1 MPSSSGPAG
10 SGIRR
15 RGRAAVIG
23 GSVAG
28 LLAARIAADRF
39 AEVDVF
45 ERDQLPDR
53 PETRRGTPQA
63 EHTHALLDRGKEI
76 LEDLFPGFFAD
87 MATYGV
93 LPLDTAADARWF
105 HRGAW
110 KMRFPSG
117 FAGYPMSRRLLEWKV
132 RQRVAALPWVRIRDG
147 AAVSGLRT
155 ARGHVTGIR
164 VGGEEVATDLV
175 IDASGRGTRLPA
187 WLADLGYPTPP
198 LTRIHVDLGYATRLY
213 RRPAAAR
220 DWAIALCSGGCRAG
234 YIVPIEGGLW
244 SVTLVGYFGDHP
256 PADDPEFLGFAR
268 SLPVPD
274 IHAALLEAEPLGPA
288 ARYRFAAYRWHR
300 YERLPAFPDGVVAMG
315 DAVCSFN
322 PAFGQGMTTAAV
334 EAEVLG
340 DWLASGAASTAAF
353 QRRVAAIVRD
363 VWLMATSEDF
373 RFPETEGRRPRG
385 WPAMQWL
392 MDRFIAASN
401 DDPLAMT
408 RFLQVMHMHRRPV
421 RALADPRVLGTMLL
435 LGEDRS

>member
-1 MPSSSGPAG
+1 MT
-10 SGIRR
+10 R

-28 LLAARIAADRF
+28 LLAARVAAEHF
-39 AEVDVF
+39 AEVIVL
-45 ERDQLPDR
+45 ERDRLPPGPEAR
-53 PETRRGTPQA
+53 PGTPQA
-63 EHTHALLDRGKEI
+63 EHTHALLDRGKAI
-76 LEDLFPGFFAD
+76 LEDMFPGFFAD
-87 MATYGV
+87 MTNYGV
-93 LPLDTAADARWF
+93 LPLDTAGDARWY

-110 KMRFPSG
+110 KMRFASG

-132 RQRVAALPWVRIRDG
+132 RQRVAALPGVRLCDG
-147 AAVSGLRT
+147 T
-155 ARGHVTGIR
+155 PVTGLLARQGR
-164 VGGEEVATDLV
+164 VRGIAAGGDEVAADLV

-187 WLADLGYPTPP
+187 WLGQLGHAVPP
-198 LTRIHVDLGYATRLY
+198 LTKIRVDLGYATRLY
-213 RRPAAAR
+213 RRPEGPR
-220 DWAIALCSGGCRAG
+220 DWAIALCSGGARAG

-256 PADDPEFLGFAR
+256 PAEDPAFLEFAR

-274 IHAALLEAEPLGPA
+274 IHVALRGAEPLGPA

-300 YERLPAFPDGVVAMG
+300 YERLPAIPAGVVAIG

-334 EAEVLG
+334 EAEVLR
-340 DWLASGAASTAAF
+340 DWLRGGAASTLAF
-353 QRRVAAIVRD
+353 QRRVASVVKD
-363 VWLMATSEDF
+363 VWLMATAEDF
-373 RFPETEGRRPRG
+373 RFPETEGPRPRG

-421 RALADPRVLGTMLL
+421 RALADPRVLGSMLL
-435 LGEDRS
+435 FGEHRP